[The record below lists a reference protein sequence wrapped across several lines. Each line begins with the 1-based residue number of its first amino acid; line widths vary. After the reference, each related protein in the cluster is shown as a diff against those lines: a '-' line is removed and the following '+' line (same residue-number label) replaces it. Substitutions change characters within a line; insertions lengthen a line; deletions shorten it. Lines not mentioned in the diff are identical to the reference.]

1 MIYVFSDSHARSFAF
16 LRGVVP
22 VFVGPAGF
30 NNFNTDANSKTFSLK
45 TLDILDSLASNDV
58 VLINF
63 GSGLRHHD
71 TDLECFGT
79 YANDV
84 VKRFCDFIDTLTDS
98 FSGLVACVGP
108 TPPISRDKYADKV
121 IVEAKLVERVGVM
134 LEAAIERVHYINF
147 PSDAIVVDKGLRFLT
162 NDQSFDS
169 IHIDQYLAQNI
180 VNDLPSVQ
188 VGFRNADHYLRYVS
202 SIETPAGL
210 VKIHGD
216 ITPSDL
222 EVRKGSELYI
232 PTLVKET
239 ALISDTLKKLFTD
252 VSGVKRILFLNP
264 AEGWPVVLAKE
275 YWRSAEID
283 IIYTHADELKSE
295 RSFIFN
301 LFGISANVLQLSE
314 TLDQGNKLSY
324 DFIVFC
330 ESEYMNRK
338 DKADLLKALLS
349 HTDKLLF
356 RSSNIDNDKKIVS
369 RLTGSPVFLWA
380 GEDQK
385 CYLMVSTD
393 SSDSVSRL
401 ESSLVFVRKTKLFFR
416 RILRRFL

>member
-30 NNFNTDANSKTFSLK
+30 NNFNTDINSKTFNLK
-45 TLDILDSLASNDV
+45 TLAVLEFLASNDV

-71 TDLECFGT
+71 TDLEHFGT

-84 VKRFCDFIDTLTDS
+84 VKRFCDFINTITDS
-98 FSGLVACVGP
+98 FSGLVVCTGP
-108 TPPISRDKYADKV
+108 TPPGSREKYTDKV

-134 LEAAIERVHYINF
+134 LEAALERVCYINF
-147 PSDAIVVDKGLRFLT
+147 PSDAIAVDQGLRFLS
-162 NDQSFDS
+162 NNQMFDS
-169 IHIDQYLAQNI
+169 IHINQYLAQKI

-188 VGFRNADHYLRYVS
+188 ASFRNADQYLRYVS

-222 EVRKGSELYI
+222 EVRKGSELFL
-232 PTLVKET
+232 PNLLKET
-239 ALISDTLKKLFTD
+239 ALISDALEKLFIEG
-252 VSGVKRILFLNP
+252 SGVKRILFLNP
-264 AEGWPVVLAKE
+264 AEGWPVVLAKK

-283 IIYTHADELKSE
+283 ITYTHSDELKSE

-301 LFGISANVLQLSE
+301 LSGLSANLLQLNQI
-314 TLDQGNKLSY
+314 LDQGNKSSY

-338 DKADLLKALLS
+338 DKVDLLKALLR

-356 RSSNIDNDKKIVS
+356 RSSNIGNDKKSVS
-369 RLTGSPVFLWA
+369 RLTGSPVSLWA
-380 GEDQK
+380 GEDKK
-385 CYLMVSTD
+385 CYLQV
-393 SSDSVSRL
+393 SSDSSNRVLRL
-401 ESSLVFVRKTKLFFR
+401 ESNLVFVRKTKLFFR
-416 RILRRFL
+416 RYLSWFL